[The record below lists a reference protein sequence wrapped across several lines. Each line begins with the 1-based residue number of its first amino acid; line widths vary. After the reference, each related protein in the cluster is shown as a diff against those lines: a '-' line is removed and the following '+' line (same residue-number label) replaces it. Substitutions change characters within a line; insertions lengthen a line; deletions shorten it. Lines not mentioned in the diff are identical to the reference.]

1 MSMPL
6 VADEQLNLFCRRW
19 AIAELSLF
27 SSALREDFGPESDV
41 DILVTFLPEA
51 QWSLLDHVQMEMELA
66 ELLGREVDLI
76 TRRAI
81 EGSHNPIR
89 RREILDTA
97 QAIYTADSD
106 SIRFYEV
113 ESDQ

>member
-1 MSMPL
+1 MTMPL
-6 VADEQLNLFCRRW
+6 VVNEQLELFCRRW

-27 SSALREDFGPESDV
+27 GSALQEDFGPASDV

-76 TRRAI
+76 TRRAV
-81 EGSHNPIR
+81 ESSRNPLR
-89 RREILDTA
+89 RREILETA
-97 QAIYTADSD
+97 RTVYSQ
-106 SIRFYEV
+106 
-113 ESDQ
+113 

>member
-1 MSMPL
+1 MPL
-6 VADEQLNLFCRRW
+6 VVNEQLELFCRRW

-27 SSALREDFGPESDV
+27 GSASDV

-76 TRRAI
+76 TRRAV
-81 EGSHNPIR
+81 ESSRNPLR
-89 RREILDTA
+89 RREILETA
-97 QAIYTADSD
+97 RTVYSQ
-106 SIRFYEV
+106 
-113 ESDQ
+113 